1 MGKEIVP
8 LLVNKLM
15 DESNFLA
22 LPAYESLAGK
32 RLSIAI
38 DSKDEKVLE
47 GEQGRAYRT
56 VKLFLGS
63 RK

>member
-1 MGKEIVP
+1 
-8 LLVNKLM
+8 M

-22 LPAYESLAGK
+22 LPAYEKLADK
-32 RLSIAI
+32 KMIINI
-38 DSKDEKVLE
+38 DARDEKVLE

-56 VKLFLGS
+56 VKMFLSS

>member
-1 MGKEIVP
+1 MGKDIIP

-22 LPAYESLAGK
+22 LPAFEELAGK
-32 RLSIAI
+32 RMTISIDAN
-38 DSKDEKVLE
+38 DEKVLE

-56 VKLFLGS
+56 VKNYLGN
-63 RK
+63 R